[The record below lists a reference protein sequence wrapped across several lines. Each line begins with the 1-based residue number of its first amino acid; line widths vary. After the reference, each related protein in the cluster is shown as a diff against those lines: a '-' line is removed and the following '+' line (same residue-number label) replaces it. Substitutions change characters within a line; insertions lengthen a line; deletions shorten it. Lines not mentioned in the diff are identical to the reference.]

1 MKHIY
6 LINLEFCDGYD
17 REYETKATTTLKKA
31 KKILKDWATKEKQ
44 TTWINDYKIEELDN
58 YEFSECYFDAQLN
71 ELRTTIWIKKQQIE

>member
-31 KKILKDWATKEKQ
+31 KKNFKRLGNKRKA
-44 TTWINDYKIEELDN
+44 NNLD
-58 YEFSECYFDAQLN
+58 
-71 ELRTTIWIKKQQIE
+71 